1 VAHVSSKP
9 AGPKG
14 WSRRRDYAAWFD
26 RPLGHAYRRSLE
38 AVLAPWIAERKARLA
53 LDAGC
58 GPILTFLDA
67 FDPST
72 EIVAADCSLE
82 MARSASERLEA
93 RGRRGAALCASVE
106 RLPFPDGI
114 FEFVLSINCLEFVAD
129 PSRALAELHRVAAPG
144 ARAVIGVLNRRGCWE
159 WSRRLRRPWSSR
171 TYYTGRFFTRGELVE
186 RLRVAGWQVEHV
198 RSTVRF
204 PPVSLPRVSWY
215 RRLERLV
222 PDARA
227 GVLVACAVR
236 GAREERTPLATE
248 AP

>member
-1 VAHVSSKP
+1 MAHVSSKP

-38 AVLAPWIAERKARLA
+38 AVLEPWIAGRKARLA

-67 FDPST
+67 FDPAT
-72 EIVAADCSLE
+72 EIVAVDCSFE
-82 MARSASERLEA
+82 MARSARERLTA
-93 RGRRGAALCASVE
+93 RAHPGAALCASVE
-106 RLPFPDGI
+106 RLPFPDAT

-129 PSRALAELHRVAAPG
+129 PQRALAELHRVAAPG

-171 TYYTGRFFTRGELVE
+171 TYYTGRFFTRGELV
-186 RLRVAGWQVEHV
+186 RGLHAAGWRVEQV
-198 RSTVRF
+198 RSSVRF
-204 PPVSLPRVSWY
+204 PPVPLPRSSWY
-215 RRLERLV
+215 RGLERLV

-236 GAREERTPLATE
+236 DERAGRTPLAIV
-248 AP
+248 PP